1 VPRFVCVELSFEV
14 LGRKIKGCA
23 RHVLGIRKWVISE
36 RVQLVEIVDLISQEF
51 GDVINVVEFIVTV
64 VTHLDVQVVEKAI

>member
-1 VPRFVCVELSFEV
+1 MN
-14 LGRKIKGCA
+14 
-23 RHVLGIRKWVISE
+23 LGIKKWVISE

-51 GDVINVVEFIVTV
+51 GDVINVIEFIVTD